1 MGNLKKLLHFCQI
14 LVATVI
20 CGSMACDDFSDF
32 FFVTVENK
40 SNKDIYF
47 LVNWRYPDT
56 IISPFKHIMQHIP
69 TNKKVEIYQHDP
81 IESIFKNAHGGPIVQ
96 FIIYDYDFLYDYELN
111 YYGTENYTCD
121 LYKYKLDHFEYTY
134 DELASKNWTITYP

>member
-1 MGNLKKLLHFCQI
+1 MG
-14 LVATVI
+14 
-20 CGSMACDDFSDF
+20 CDDFSDF

-96 FIIYDYDFLYDYELN
+96 FIIAYPVQKRKLYFLIFR
-111 YYGTENYTCD
+111 
-121 LYKYKLDHFEYTY
+121 KLSANTMGETG
-134 DELASKNWTITYP
+134 

>member
-1 MGNLKKLLHFCQI
+1 MNLKKLFYKCQI
-14 LVATVI
+14 LIISII
-20 CGSMACDDFSDF
+20 CGSMGCDDFSDF

-111 YYGTENYTCD
+111 YYGTEKYTCD